1 MTRTT
6 GTWQFT
12 VTPTPFSELERGLLA
27 EDLVRC
33 GSGPSLLDVLSATV
47 GVSSRWTRPMVLR
60 GFGPDGDLRGA
71 AVVFLCRDAGP
82 SFGLPGPA
90 RSAVRRLPW
99 IWYWER
105 TSLGTDGHA
114 SPGLVVQG
122 VDRGEFRDQA
132 LRWAR
137 RHRLLGVVVEPRA
150 ERRPSSSRSTRGL
163 GVSTVSLVSL
173 QGSGHEPLLEQHR
186 NLSRKVRRF
195 RSHGGTLRRIQGS
208 LPEDLREVLLTAYAV
223 PRPLNPPF
231 VELYPQMVRAHS
243 TLDSPD
249 AWHVV
254 AEMDGVPVGYHS
266 WWHSGHT
273 LSLLSGAFTRPAG
286 GTVHAYENVLL
297 ESMTLARDLGCRT
310 AHLGPTVNGVKR
322 ALFGSEP
329 TELRFV
335 AALPP
340 VRWGVGLVLPH
351 SALAPAEIARVT
363 GG

>member
-1 MTRTT
+1 M
-6 GTWQFT
+6 WDFT
-12 VTPTPFSELERGLLA
+12 LTPTPFTRPEHDLLA
-27 EDLVRC
+27 EDLLRQ
-33 GSGPSLLDVLSATV
+33 GSDPSLLDVLSATV

-60 GFGPDGDLRGA
+60 GFSADGDLRGA

-82 SFGLPGPA
+82 SFGMTGLA
-90 RSAVRRLPW
+90 RSAVRRVPS

-122 VDRGEFRDQA
+122 VGRGEFRDQA
-132 LRWAR
+132 LRWLR
-137 RHRLLGVVVEPRA
+137 RHQLLGVVVESRTERPPR
-150 ERRPSSSRSTRGL
+150 SSRSTRGL
-163 GVSTVSLVSL
+163 GVSTVSLVSPG
-173 QGSGHEPLLEQHR
+173 GSGQAPLLEQHR

-195 RSHGGTLRRIQGS
+195 RSRGGSLRLIQGA
-208 LPEDLREVLLTAYAV
+208 LPDDRREELLAAYAV

-243 TLDSPD
+243 ALDSPA

-254 AEMDGVPVGYHS
+254 AELDGVPVGYHS

-273 LSLLSGAFTRPAG
+273 LSLLSGAFTRPTG

-322 ALFGSEP
+322 ALFDSDP

>member
-1 MTRTT
+1 M
-6 GTWQFT
+6 WDFT
-12 VTPTPFSELERGLLA
+12 VTPTPFTRPEHELLA
-27 EDLVRC
+27 EDLVRQ
-33 GSGPSLLDVLSATV
+33 GSDPSLLEVLSATV

-60 GFGPDGDLRGA
+60 GFSPEGELRGA

-82 SFGLPGPA
+82 SFGMPGLA
-90 RSAVRRLPW
+90 RSAVRRSPP

-114 SPGLVVQG
+114 SPGLLVQG
-122 VDRGEFRDQA
+122 VERGEFRDQA
-132 LRWAR
+132 LRWLR
-137 RHRLLGVVVEPRA
+137 RHQLLGVVVEPRT
-150 ERRPSSSRSTRGL
+150 ERPPHSSRSTRGL

-173 QGSGHEPLLEQHR
+173 QGSGRATLLQQHR
-186 NLSRKVRRF
+186 NLARKVRRF
-195 RSHGGTLRRIQGS
+195 RSRGGTLRLIRGA
-208 LPEDLREVLLTAYAV
+208 LPDDLREVLLTAYDL

-243 TLDSPD
+243 ALDSPA

-254 AEMDGVPVGYHS
+254 AELDGVPVGYHS

-273 LSLLSGAFTRPAG
+273 LSLLSGAFSRRPG

-297 ESMTLARDLGCRT
+297 ESMTLARDVGCRT
-310 AHLGPTVNGVKR
+310 VHLGPTVNGVKR
-322 ALFGSEP
+322 ALFDSDA

-335 AALPP
+335 SALPP
-340 VRWGVGLVLPH
+340 LRWGVGLVLPH
-351 SALAPAEIARVT
+351 SALAPAKIARVT

>member
-1 MTRTT
+1 M
-6 GTWQFT
+6 WDFT
-12 VTPTPFSELERGLLA
+12 LTPAPFTPQEGDLLA
-27 EDLVRC
+27 DDLVRQ
-33 GSGPSLLDVLSATV
+33 GSDRSLLELLSATV

-82 SFGLPGPA
+82 SFGMTGLVRSGLRRGP
-90 RSAVRRLPW
+90 S

-114 SPGLVVQG
+114 SPGLVAEG
-122 VDRGEFRDQA
+122 VDQDEFRDQA
-132 LRWAR
+132 LRWLR
-137 RHRLLGVVVEPRA
+137 RRQLLGVVVEDRA
-150 ERRPSSSRSTRGL
+150 DRPPPASRSTLGL
-163 GVSTVSLVSL
+163 GVTHVSVEGTGPA
-173 QGSGHEPLLEQHR
+173 QLLDQHR
-186 NLSRKVRRF
+186 NLSRKMRRF
-195 RSHGGTLRRIQGS
+195 RSRGGTLHRVQGA
-208 LPEDLREVLLTAYAV
+208 LPTDLREVLLGAYAV

-243 TLDSPD
+243 ALDSTH

-254 AEMDGVPVGYHS
+254 AELDGRPVGYHS

-273 LSLLSGAFTRPAG
+273 LSLLSGAFVRPPG

-297 ESMTLARDLGCRT
+297 ESMALARDLGCRT
-310 AHLGPTVNGVKR
+310 AHLGPTVNAVKR
-322 ALFGSEP
+322 ALFGSDP

-335 AALPP
+335 SALPP
-340 VRWGVGLVLPH
+340 MRWGVGLVLPH
-351 SALAPAEIARVT
+351 SSLAPAEIERVT

>member
-1 MTRTT
+1 M
-6 GTWQFT
+6 
-12 VTPTPFSELERGLLA
+12 TPTPFSELERGLLA

-47 GVSSRWTRPMVLR
+47 GVSRQWTRPMVLR

-163 GVSTVSLVSL
+163 GVSTVSLDGAGEVT
-173 QGSGHEPLLEQHR
+173 LLEQHR

-195 RSHGGTLRRIQGS
+195 HHRGGTLRHIQGS

-335 AALPP
+335 SALPP

>member
-1 MTRTT
+1 MATT
-6 GTWQFT
+6 TWHFT
-12 VTPTPFSELERGLLA
+12 LTPTPFTGHERDLLA

-33 GSGPSLLDVLSATV
+33 GSGPSLLHVLSATV

-60 GFGPDGDLRGA
+60 GFGPDGHLRGA

-82 SFGLPGPA
+82 SFGLPGPV
-90 RSAVRRLPW
+90 RSAIRRGPS

-114 SPGLVVQG
+114 SPGLVVEG
-122 VDRGEFRDQA
+122 VDRDEFRDQA
-132 LRWAR
+132 LRWLR
-137 RHRLLGVVVEPRA
+137 RHQLLGVVVEDRA
-150 ERRPSSSRSTRGL
+150 DRPPPSSRGTRGL
-163 GVSTVSLVSL
+163 GVSRVSVRET
-173 QGSGHEPLLEQHR
+173 GHASLLERHR
-186 NLSRKVRRF
+186 NLSRKMRRF
-195 RSHGGTLRRIQGS
+195 GSRGGTLRRIQGA
-208 LPEDLREVLLTAYAV
+208 LPEDLREVLLGAYAV
-223 PRPLNPPF
+223 SRPLNPPF

-243 TLDSPD
+243 ALDSPD

-254 AEMDGVPVGYHS
+254 AVLDGRPVGYHS

-273 LSLLSGAFTRPAG
+273 LSLLSGAFTRPPG

-297 ESMTLARDLGCRT
+297 ESMALARDLGCRT
-310 AHLGPTVNGVKR
+310 AQLGPTVNGVKR
-322 ALFGSEP
+322 ALFGSDP

-335 AALPP
+335 SALPP
-340 VRWGVGLVLPH
+340 MRWGVGLALPR